1 MNTRIAN
8 FTNRV
13 RNEEIGGPVVKS
25 AVRFIKRIGA
35 EEAGITA
42 LETAIILIAF
52 VVVASVFAFTMLSAG
67 TFSTERGKEA
77 IYAGLTE
84 VQSSMEVKGGVI
96 AIADSEGASETV
108 DSLVFTIANVL
119 DGEAVDLV
127 TGDGAVVIFE
137 YRDQTQRVNIG
148 NDDWSVVWL
157 GNHNSNE
164 LLEIGELA
172 EITVDLTSSLSNTLG
187 INTTFVLE
195 MKPPNGA
202 ILNLQRTTPPYLNMV
217 NDLR

>member
-1 MNTRIAN
+1 MISHTVR
-8 FTNRV
+8 FTNRL
-13 RNEEIGGPVVKS
+13 RNEEVGGPMVKS
-25 AVRFIKRIGA
+25 AVRFLKRIGA

-96 AIADSEGASETV
+96 ALASSEGASETV
-108 DSLVFTIANVL
+108 DSLVFTVANVL
-119 DGEAVDLV
+119 DGEPVDLV
-127 TGDGAVVIFE
+127 TGSNAEEVIE
-137 YRDQTQRVNIG
+137 KRDATQRVALG
-148 NDDWSVVWL
+148 NDDWQVNWL
-157 GNHNSNE
+157 GSHNLNE

-172 EITVDLTSSLSNTLG
+172 EITVDLSGSLSNTLG

-202 ILNLQRTTPPYLNMV
+202 ILNLQRTTPAYLNMV
-217 NDLR
+217 NDLK